1 MADNILM
8 YKGKPLVR
16 HGNVIY
22 YGYMDEPYVTI
33 LQIQS
38 TKEVNGEQMA
48 DKVTVQLLK
57 TDPNITRLKDKI
69 EKKAERIGL
78 ADALDV
84 GSIWLE
90 RALAE

>member
-1 MADNILM
+1 MAKDILM

-16 HGNVIY
+16 CGNTIY

-38 TKEVNGEQMA
+38 MKEVNGEQMA
-48 DKVTVQLLK
+48 DKIIVQLFK
-57 TDPNITRLKDKI
+57 TDPNIVRLKDKI

>member
-1 MADNILM
+1 MANDILM

-16 HGNVIY
+16 CGNTIY

-38 TKEVNGEQMA
+38 MKEVNGEQMA
-48 DKVTVQLLK
+48 DKIIVQLFK
-57 TDPNITRLKDKI
+57 TDPNIVRLKDKI